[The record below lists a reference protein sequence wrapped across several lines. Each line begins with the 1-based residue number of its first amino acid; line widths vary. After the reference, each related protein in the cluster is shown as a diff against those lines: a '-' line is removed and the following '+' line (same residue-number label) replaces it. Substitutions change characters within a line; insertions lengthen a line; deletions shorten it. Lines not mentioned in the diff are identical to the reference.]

1 MIRYSLK
8 CENAHEFEG
17 WFSSSDDFDSQIKR
31 GFLTCPSCD
40 SAKIE
45 KSLMAPSLAT
55 ARRKQASRELII
67 DEAQKKAL
75 AQVKSAIDT
84 IKANSEDV
92 GERFPE
98 EARKIH
104 YGESE
109 ERGIIGQA
117 SLKETKELLEEGI
130 SVLPL
135 PELPDNQN

>member
-1 MIRYSLK
+1 VIRYSLK

>member
-1 MIRYSLK
+1 MIRYSVK

>member
-109 ERGIIGQA
+109 ERGIMGQA